1 MSNNFHSSSPIFRV
15 NSLTRSLAYYNDQ
28 LGFKTDWVHE
38 DNFASV
44 SRGQANIML
53 CQGDQGAGRAWIY
66 IGVGDAEALYEEY
79 RKNGAVIRQKPTNF
93 SWALEMQVQGPD
105 GNVIRF
111 GSDPKKNWPT
121 GPWLDMNGK
130 EWK

>member
-1 MSNNFHSSSPIFRV
+1 MSNNFHPSSPIFRV
-15 NSLTRSLAYYNDQ
+15 TSLTKSLDYYNDQ
-28 LGFKTDWVHE
+28 LGFKTDWIHE

-66 IGVGDAEALYEEY
+66 IGIGDTEALYEEY
-79 RKNGAVIRQKPTNF
+79 LKKGAVIRQKPTNF
-93 SWALEMQVQGPD
+93 SWALEMQVQDPD

-111 GSDPKKNWPT
+111 GSDPKKNRPT